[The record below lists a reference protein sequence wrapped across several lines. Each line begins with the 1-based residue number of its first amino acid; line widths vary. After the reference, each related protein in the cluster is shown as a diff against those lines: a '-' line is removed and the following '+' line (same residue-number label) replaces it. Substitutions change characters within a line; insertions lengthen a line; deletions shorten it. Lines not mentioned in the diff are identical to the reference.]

1 MKPPVYLT
9 GKEVKNGDRIL
20 FHGEPGEVEFVVTD
34 VTGDPSMDWYLE
46 EHPGGGVMIR
56 AKEFGSVF
64 LPIGT
69 IDGRL
74 EYVSRSNG
82 SAT

>member
-1 MKPPVYLT
+1 VKPPVYLS
-9 GKEVKNGDRIL
+9 GKEVKNGDRIR

-34 VTGDPSMDWYLE
+34 VTGDASMDWYLE
-46 EHPGGGVMIR
+46 EHPGGGVMIT

-64 LPIGT
+64 LPT
-69 IDGRL
+69 SAIDERL